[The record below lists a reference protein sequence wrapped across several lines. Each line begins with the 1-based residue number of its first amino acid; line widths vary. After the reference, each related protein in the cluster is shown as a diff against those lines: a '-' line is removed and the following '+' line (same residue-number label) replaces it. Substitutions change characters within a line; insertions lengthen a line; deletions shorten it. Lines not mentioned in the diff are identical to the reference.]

1 MSLLQNENISLKE
14 VVKDL
19 KKEIIDLKNANSL
32 QNKGYNLI
40 GTNMSIKKVDENN
53 EQIVEELMLECN
65 KWKKQY
71 SLMYNENG
79 VLKKYISKLEK
90 NLGIEDQMNNL
101 RNLVSEKDQVLMNL
115 SYQIKEYQSKVDDI
129 ILAKSK
135 EGKDKQIQM
144 LLNEV
149 KGIRKRILNIITLN
163 DRITNF
169 DEFME
174 AIKTIKQLENT
185 NKDKN
190 IEKAFDQ
197 LNYLIEIYQQN
208 DDNAYSQFVNEIYG
222 EGKNVN
228 NLIDF
233 EEFGNDNQ
241 NNNDNHNGGNINN
254 INNAYDNI
262 DLDNNDIENNNNFE
276 YNENGSKS
284 INKNEQNNIDEED
297 DLNEN
302 NQNNIKNNEEYF
314 DTNMNQNNENENE
327 NDMNFNTNEQNSEN
341 DIDNENNE
349 QNNNYNENNNFNDN
363 QNNEEENNNYN
374 EDNNFGNAFDDI
386 NFEEFEN
393 DENNPEQNKE
403 NNNNSGN
410 NQNNNNENGDDDIL

>member
-1 MSLLQNENISLKE
+1 MSIA
-14 VVKDL
+14 V
-19 KKEIIDLKNANSL
+19 IDLKNANSL

-90 NLGIEDQMNNL
+90 NLGIEEQMNNL

>member
-1 MSLLQNENISLKE
+1 MMQNKLSLLQNENISLKE

-90 NLGIEDQMNNL
+90 NLGIEEQMNNL

-149 KGIRKRILNIITLN
+149 KGIRKRILIS
-163 DRITNF
+163 
-169 DEFME
+169 M
-174 AIKTIKQLENT
+174 
-185 NKDKN
+185 
-190 IEKAFDQ
+190 
-197 LNYLIEIYQQN
+197 
-208 DDNAYSQFVNEIYG
+208 
-222 EGKNVN
+222 
-228 NLIDF
+228 NLW
-233 EEFGNDNQ
+233 
-241 NNNDNHNGGNINN
+241 
-254 INNAYDNI
+254 
-262 DLDNNDIENNNNFE
+262 
-276 YNENGSKS
+276 KR
-284 INKNEQNNIDEED
+284 
-297 DLNEN
+297 
-302 NQNNIKNNEEYF
+302 
-314 DTNMNQNNENENE
+314 
-327 NDMNFNTNEQNSEN
+327 
-341 DIDNENNE
+341 
-349 QNNNYNENNNFNDN
+349 
-363 QNNEEENNNYN
+363 
-374 EDNNFGNAFDDI
+374 
-386 NFEEFEN
+386 
-393 DENNPEQNKE
+393 
-403 NNNNSGN
+403 
-410 NQNNNNENGDDDIL
+410 